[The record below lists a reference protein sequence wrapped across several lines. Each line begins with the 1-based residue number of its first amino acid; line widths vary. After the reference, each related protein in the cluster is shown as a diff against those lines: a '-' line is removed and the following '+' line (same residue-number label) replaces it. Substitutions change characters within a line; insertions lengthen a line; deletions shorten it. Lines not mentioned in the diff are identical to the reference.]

1 MPNPSVPAAAEGVPA
16 EVHARN
22 RITELGF
29 EISSL
34 LDRVPMAAMLYVYP
48 ASSTYESKVWLSEH
62 VGRGEEGVR
71 SVALAGDP
79 WAGAEF
85 HARMLAKA
93 MASWPESMRF
103 SVTIHPHDAE
113 QRLFWLS
120 APLPADET
128 AALSAC
134 IDVHRAALKAFAD
147 VTETEGES
155 YAAADEAESQAFANV
170 LAFRCR
176 WTESK
181 EMKVRYLLGLLRQ
194 PCAPQL
200 DADQLES
207 LLTSV
212 IG

>member
-1 MPNPSVPAAAEGVPA
+1 MKTDQENVEA
-16 EVHARN
+16 N
-22 RITELGF
+22 
-29 EISSL
+29 
-34 LDRVPMAAMLYVYP
+34 DR
-48 ASSTYESKVWLSEH
+48 
-62 VGRGEEGVR
+62 
-71 SVALAGDP
+71 
-79 WAGAEF
+79 
-85 HARMLAKA
+85 
-93 MASWPESMRF
+93 
-103 SVTIHPHDAE
+103 
-113 QRLFWLS
+113 LS
-120 APLPADET
+120 ALLNEACQIIVDHPDLNIGRIGINEHGVHTFHKIPCDEADQ
-128 AALSAC
+128 LSAC
-134 IDVHRAALKAFAD
+134 INAHRAALKAFAD